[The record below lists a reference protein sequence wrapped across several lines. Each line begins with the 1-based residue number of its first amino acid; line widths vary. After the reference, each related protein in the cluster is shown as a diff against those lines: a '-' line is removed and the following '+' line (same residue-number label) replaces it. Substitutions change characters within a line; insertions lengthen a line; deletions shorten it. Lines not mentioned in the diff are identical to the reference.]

1 MDLTGMDP
9 VSAKEYIAA
18 VLSTLKQTK
27 IKRIELQKELEKWKS
42 RVILAGDQGR
52 TDLQAEAALKAEQI
66 QDDLQ
71 KIMYEELELKK
82 ELDIVKSQLLHIQNQ
97 PEITVDADLLLAQL
111 EMVVGERDELADKF
125 KEAEADLELK
135 QLKKEMDL

>member
-1 MDLTGMDP
+1 MDP
-9 VSAKEYIAA
+9 VSAKEYVAA

-42 RVILAGDQGR
+42 RVKLAGDQGR
-52 TDLQAEAALKAEQI
+52 TDLQAEAVLKAEQI
-66 QDDLQ
+66 QEDLR

-82 ELDIVKSQLLHIQNQ
+82 ELDIVKGQLLHIQNQ
-97 PEITVDADLLLAQL
+97 PEITIDADLLLAQL

-135 QLKKEMDL
+135 RLKKEMDL

>member
-1 MDLTGMDP
+1 MDP
-9 VSAKEYIAA
+9 ISAKEYVAA

-52 TDLQAEAALKAEQI
+52 TDLQAEAALKAEQV
-66 QDDLQ
+66 QEDLQ
-71 KIMYEELELKK
+71 KIMYEELEFKK
-82 ELDIVKSQLLHIQNQ
+82 ELDIVKSQLLRIQDQ
-97 PEITVDADLLLAQL
+97 PEITIDADLLLAQL

-135 QLKKEMDL
+135 RLKKEMDL